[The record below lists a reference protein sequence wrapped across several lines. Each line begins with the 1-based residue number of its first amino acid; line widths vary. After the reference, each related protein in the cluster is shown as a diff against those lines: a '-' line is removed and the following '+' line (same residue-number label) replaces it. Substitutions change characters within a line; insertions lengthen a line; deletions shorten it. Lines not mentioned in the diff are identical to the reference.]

1 MHVTEHFPLP
11 CRVTSSLL
19 ILSSLKTAPLRYP
32 SHFSSHSRKLPSLR
46 QMSEQGRHLSTNES
60 QYSVVAAHS
69 PSHDAAA
76 EAAEAMI
83 ETVEAIMMEV
93 AATAEDMVLLS
104 NMAVIKWS
112 DA

>member
-1 MHVTEHFPLP
+1 MTEPFPLP
-11 CRVTSSLL
+11 CKVTSSLP

-46 QMSEQGRHLSTNES
+46 QMSEQGRHLSTKES

-76 EAAEAMI
+76 AAAEAMI
-83 ETVEAIMMEV
+83 ETVEARMEV

-104 NMAVIKWS
+104 NMAAIKWS

>member
-1 MHVTEHFPLP
+1 MTELFPLP
-11 CRVTSSLL
+11 CKVASSLP
-19 ILSSLKTAPLRYP
+19 ILSSLKTAPLRNP

-76 EAAEAMI
+76 ATAEAMI
-83 ETVEAIMMEV
+83 QV
-93 AATAEDMVLLS
+93 AARAEDMVLLP
-104 NMAVIKWS
+104 NMAAIKWS